1 MLAVIMKLWD
11 GLLISTCTI
20 VSVSE
25 TMAGRNIVIN
35 IIRTLLYLLITS
47 QFFFSVNG
55 MMMMKS

>member
-25 TMAGRNIVIN
+25 TMVGRNIIIN

-47 QFFFSVNG
+47 QFFSVNG

>member
-25 TMAGRNIVIN
+25 TMAGRNIIIN

-47 QFFFSVNG
+47 QFFSVNG